1 MWTGHESVTLLYEV
15 ATNWFIFVFY
25 KQYAETFFF
34 HFATTLLEYKN
45 KNNHNST

>member
-25 KQYAETFFF
+25 KQYAETF
-34 HFATTLLEYKN
+34 LEYKN